1 MRRAKI
7 VCTLGPAS
15 KEPAFIGNL
24 IEEGM
29 NMARINFSH
38 GDPDDHAAAVA
49 AVRAE
54 AQKRGRSVAVLQ
66 DLQGPKIRVGRFV
79 TGSTELEPGA
89 EFTLTTREVPGT
101 DEIASTTYAGLPHD
115 VKPGDVLLLDDGLLS
130 LDVIEVSPTDVVTR
144 VLIGGTLKNNKG
156 INLPG
161 VKVSAPALTDKDR
174 RDLAIGLQVGVDF
187 VALSF
192 VRSPDDID
200 EAVRLA
206 VRPDGKR
213 VPIIAKIEKPEAIER
228 LEEIVDKA
236 DGIMVARGDLGVEM
250 GAEKVPLIQ
259 KRAIDLTNARGKI
272 VITATQMLES
282 MITNPRPTRAEAS
295 DVANAILDGSD
306 AVMLSGETASGKYPL
321 LAVRTM
327 ARIVEEIECSA
338 RFKSRFD
345 AANLDFA
352 TSANAIAKAAVVAAR
367 QMGAS
372 AIACVTESG
381 GVARLVSEY
390 RPEARLVAF
399 TSQDDVYRRLALHW
413 GIEPVKAPQSA
424 SFDALLVDI
433 ERRLLEGKY
442 ARPGDLTVVV
452 VAVPIGAGH
461 SANTLH
467 IHRLKG

>member
-1 MRRAKI
+1 M
-7 VCTLGPAS
+7 
-15 KEPAFIGNL
+15 
-24 IEEGM
+24 
-29 NMARINFSH
+29 
-38 GDPDDHAAAVA
+38 
-49 AVRAE
+49 
-54 AQKRGRSVAVLQ
+54 
-66 DLQGPKIRVGRFV
+66 
-79 TGSTELEPGA
+79 
-89 EFTLTTREVPGT
+89 PGT
-101 DEIASTTYAGLPHD
+101 DEIASTTYSGLPGD

-130 LDVIEVSPTDVVTR
+130 LEVIEKNETDVETR

-161 VKVSAPALTDKDR
+161 VKVSAPALTEKDR
-174 RDLAIGLQVGVDF
+174 RDLALGMQIGVDF

-200 EAVRLA
+200 EAVKLA
-206 VRPDGKR
+206 TLPNGKH
-213 VPIIAKIEKPEAIER
+213 VPIVAKIEKPEAIER
-228 LEEIVDKA
+228 LEEIVDRA

-259 KRAIDLTNARGKI
+259 KRAIELTNAKGKV

-295 DVANAILDGSD
+295 DVANAVLDGSD
-306 AVMLSGETASGKYPL
+306 ALMLSGETASGKYPL

-327 ARIVEEIECSA
+327 ARIIEEIEDSS
-338 RFKSRFD
+338 RFKTRFD
-345 AANLDFA
+345 AATLDFA

-367 QMGAS
+367 QMNAS
-372 AIACVTESG
+372 VIACVTESG

-399 TSQDDVYRRLALHW
+399 TSREPVYRRLALYW
-413 GIEPVKAPQSA
+413 GVEAVKAQQVP
-424 SFDALLVDI
+424 SFDEMLVDI
-433 ERRLLEGKY
+433 EKQLVYGRFAK
-442 ARPGDLTVVV
+442 AGDLVVLV

-467 IHRLKG
+467 IHKIGN